1 MKEKNAVSESKFN
14 KIMER
19 VTEKIDESEHGLG
32 VGLENWRNQMRL
44 LRRAGVVDDDLEDM
58 FSELE
63 EYVEEGDRE
72 SAEQV
77 SAAMREKVKT
87 ELLTR

>member
-1 MKEKNAVSESKFN
+1 MNENDAVSESKFN
-14 KIMER
+14 KIMES
-19 VTEKIDESEHGLG
+19 VTEKINESEHGLG

-44 LRRAGVVDDDLEDM
+44 LRRAGVADDELEDM

-63 EYVEEGDRE
+63 EYVEDGERE

>member
-1 MKEKNAVSESKFN
+1 MNEKNAVSESKF
-14 KIMER
+14 KEIMEM

-32 VGLENWRNQMRL
+32 VGLENWRNLMRL
-44 LRRAGVVDDDLEDM
+44 LRRAGVADDELEDM

-63 EYVEEGDRE
+63 EYVEDGDRE

>member
-19 VTEKIDESEHGLG
+19 VTDKIDESEHGLE
-32 VGLENWRNQMRL
+32 VGLENWRNQMVL
-44 LRRAGVVDDDLEDM
+44 LRRAGVADDDLEDM

-63 EYVEEGDRE
+63 DYVEDGDRE

-87 ELLTR
+87 ELLAR

>member
-1 MKEKNAVSESKFN
+1 MIEKNAVSKFD
-14 KIMER
+14 KIMEK
-19 VTEKIDESEHGLG
+19 VSEKIDESEHALD

-44 LRRAGVVDDDLEDM
+44 LRRAGVADDDLEEM

-63 EYVEEGDRE
+63 EHVESGDRE

>member
-1 MKEKNAVSESKFN
+1 MNENDAVSESKFN

-19 VTEKIDESEHGLG
+19 VTEKIDESEHGLS

-44 LRRAGVVDDDLEDM
+44 LRRAGVADDELEDM

-63 EYVEEGDRE
+63 EYVEDGDRE
-72 SAEQV
+72 SAEQT

-87 ELLTR
+87 ELLT

>member
-1 MKEKNAVSESKFN
+1 MNEKNAVSESKF
-14 KIMER
+14 KEIMEM

-44 LRRAGVVDDDLEDM
+44 LRRAGVADDELEDM

-63 EYVEEGDRE
+63 EYVEDGDRE
-72 SAEQV
+72 SAEQM